1 MKTDIAPPVA
11 ICATCETQCGNEL
24 VTVAWA
30 FDRIANG
37 KLPVFRHASSAA
49 CDRARNRSVAF
60 WSGQQE
66 RANAA

>member
-11 ICATCETQCGNEL
+11 ICATCEKQCGDEL

-49 CDRARNRSVAF
+49 CERARQRSAAF
-60 WSGQQE
+60 WTGE
-66 RANAA
+66 TREVRVA